1 MNCTRILPQAAAPA
15 ILIADDD
22 EFIRLLAVEF
32 LTERGFRVS
41 EARDGL
47 EVLAEFRTNPPDLVL
62 MDVEMPNMDGI
73 TACEWIRNHPDFGH
87 CPVIVIT
94 GLDDTASI
102 ERAFAAGATDFSNKP
117 VNWPVLL
124 HRISYVLR
132 ASTIFLNLK
141 QHEVRLAEAQRLA
154 KIGYW
159 ELDLKTNQLYTTE
172 QIHDIYGDRPRQDEG
187 IDFFLKYMPAVDR
200 ERALIELERCKTE
213 GAFEGFE
220 HTVLRADGNVRS
232 VLTKGDVVVDVNGE
246 KLLVTGATQDVSEL
260 KQSRDKIQ
268 MLAYFDTLTG
278 LPNRVSFTDSLNMAV
293 AQAKRSNLQFAVV
306 YVDLDDFKLVN
317 DTLGH
322 DVGDQLL
329 QEAAKRLTDTVR
341 EADLVARRKGQK
353 DIATAISR
361 VGGDEFTLLI
371 SALKQ
376 GDNADKVVRRILEA
390 FSEPFFLSAHDGIH
404 HHEIF
409 VTPSIG
415 MAIYPEDG
423 ASGREL
429 LKNADT
435 AMFQAKRNGKNGFRF
450 YKPDMNERVRERLD
464 LETKLRR
471 ALERDELA
479 LDYQPQFDLVSQKIV
494 GVEALLRWSNS
505 ILGNIPPNKFI
516 HLAEETGLIIPI
528 GEWVLH
534 NACSAIRRWQR
545 EGLDTGL
552 LSANFSS
559 VQFRQ
564 RNLDKNLQKI
574 LESSGLKPEHFVIE
588 LTESVVMSNARE
600 NITLLKRLKEIG
612 VGIAIDDFGTGYSSL
627 SYLKRFPIDSIK
639 IDRSF
644 IRDIENDPDDKIITS
659 TIVSMAHSLGLKA
672 IAEGVETAQ
681 QLNFLRET
689 GCDAA
694 QGFFL
699 SYPLNVTK
707 LADLLRSKK
716 TTQE

>member
-1 MNCTRILPQAAAPA
+1 MNCTRIAPQVASPA
-15 ILIADDD
+15 ILVADDD

-32 LTERGFRVS
+32 LTERGFQVS
-41 EARDGL
+41 EAQDGL
-47 EVLAEFRTNPPDLVL
+47 EVLAKFRTNPPDLVL

-87 CPVIVIT
+87 CPIIVIT
-94 GLDDTASI
+94 GLDDTVSI

-117 VNWPVLL
+117 VNWPILL
-124 HRISYVLR
+124 HRITYVLR
-132 ASTIFLNLK
+132 ASTIFQNLK
-141 QHEVRLAEAQRLA
+141 QNEERLVEAQRLA

-159 ELDLKTNQLYTTE
+159 ELDLKTNQLYSTK
-172 QIHDIYGDRPRQDEG
+172 QIHNIYGGQPSDGEG
-187 IDFFLKYMPAVDR
+187 IDFFLKHMPAVDQ

-220 HTVLRADGNVRS
+220 HAVLRPDGNVRT
-232 VLTKGDVVVDVNGE
+232 VLTKGNVVLDVNGE
-246 KLLVTGATQDVSEL
+246 KLLLTGATQDVSEL
-260 KQSRDKIQ
+260 KQSREKIQ
-268 MLAYFDTLTG
+268 LLAYFDTLTG
-278 LPNRVSFTDSLNMAV
+278 LPNRVSFTGSLNMAV
-293 AQAKRSNLQFAVV
+293 AQAKRSKSQFAVV

-329 QEAAKRLTDTVR
+329 QEAAKRLTVTVR
-341 EADLVARRKGQK
+341 EADLVARREGKQ
-353 DIATAISR
+353 DISTAISR

-371 SALKQ
+371 SALKR

-390 FSEPFFLSAHDGIH
+390 FAEPFFLSAHDDIH

-415 MAIYPEDG
+415 LAVYPEDG
-423 ASGREL
+423 LTGREL

-435 AMFQAKRNGKNGFRF
+435 AMFQAKRSGKNGFRF
-450 YKPDMNERVRERLD
+450 YKQDMNERVRERLS

-471 ALERDELA
+471 ALERDELS
-479 LDYQPQFDLVSQKIV
+479 LEYQPQFNLLSRAIV
-494 GVEALLRWSNS
+494 GVEALLRWTNS
-505 ILGNIPPNKFI
+505 ELSNIPPGQFI
-516 HLAEETGLIIPI
+516 HVAEETGLIIPI

-534 NACSAIRRWQR
+534 NSCSAFRRWQR
-545 EGLDTGL
+545 DDLDAGL
-552 LSANFSS
+552 LSINFSS

-574 LESSGLKPEHFVIE
+574 LESSGLSPNQLVIE

-600 NITLLKRLKEIG
+600 NIRLLKSLKEIG

-627 SYLKRFPIDSIK
+627 SYLKRFSIDSIK
-639 IDRSF
+639 IDKSF
-644 IRDIENDPDDKIITS
+644 IRDLEKDPDDRVITA
-659 TIVSMAHSLGLKA
+659 TIVAMAHGLGLQA
-672 IAEGVETAQ
+672 IAEGVETTQ
-681 QLNFLRET
+681 QLKFLHEM

-694 QGFFL
+694 QGYFL
-699 SYPLNVTK
+699 SYPLNEAK
-707 LADLLRSKK
+707 IMDFLRSR
-716 TTQE
+716 TITPE

>member
-1 MNCTRILPQAAAPA
+1 MNCSRIVPQTAAPA

-22 EFIRLLAVEF
+22 DFIRLLAVDF
-32 LTERGFRVS
+32 LTGQGFQVS
-41 EARDGL
+41 EARDGM
-47 EVLAEFRTNPPDLVL
+47 EVLAKFRTNPPDLVL

-94 GLDDTASI
+94 GLNDTASI
-102 ERAFAAGATDFSNKP
+102 ERAFGAGATDFSSKP
-117 VNWPVLL
+117 VNWSILL
-124 HRISYVLR
+124 HRINYVLR
-132 ASTIFLNLK
+132 ASATFLNLK
-141 QHEVRLAEAQRLA
+141 HNEERLSEAQRLA
-154 KIGYW
+154 KLGYW
-159 ELDLKTNQLYTTE
+159 ELDLKTNQLYTTD
-172 QIHDIYGDRPRQDEG
+172 QIHAIYGAQPDQGEG
-187 IDFFLKYMPAVDR
+187 IDFFLKHMPAVDQ

-220 HTVLRADGNVRS
+220 HTVLHADGNVRT
-232 VLTKGDVVVDVNGE
+232 VLTKGDVVSDVNGD
-246 KLLVTGATQDVSEL
+246 KLLVTGASQDVSEL
-260 KQSRDKIQ
+260 KQSREKIQ
-268 MLAYFDTLTG
+268 LLAYFDTLTG
-278 LPNRVSFTDSLNMAV
+278 LPNRVSFTDSLNLAV

-329 QEAAKRLTDTVR
+329 QEAAKRLTVTVR
-341 EADLVARRKGQK
+341 EADLVARRKGQQ
-353 DIATAISR
+353 DIATAVSR

-390 FSEPFFLSAHDGIH
+390 FAEPFFLSAHDGIH
-404 HHEIF
+404 HHEVF

-415 MAIYPEDG
+415 LAIYPEDG
-423 ASGREL
+423 ATGREL

-435 AMFQAKRNGKNGFRF
+435 AMFQAKRGGKNGFRF
-450 YKPDMNERVRERLD
+450 YKPDMNQRVRERLN

-471 ALERDELA
+471 ALERDELS
-479 LDYQPQFDLVSQKIV
+479 LHYQPQFNLVNEQIV

-505 ILGNIPPNKFI
+505 ELGNIPPDKFI
-516 HLAEETGLIIPI
+516 YLAEETGLIIPI

-534 NACSAIRRWQR
+534 NSCSTLRRWQR
-545 EGLDTGL
+545 DDLAPGL

-564 RNLDKNLQKI
+564 RELDKILHKI
-574 LESSGLKPEHFVIE
+574 LNSSGLSPDRFVVE

-600 NITLLKRLKEIG
+600 NTKLLKRLKEIG

-644 IRDIENDPDDKIITS
+644 IRDIEKDPDDKIIAS
-659 TIVSMAHSLGLKA
+659 TIVSMARSLGLKA
-672 IAEGVETAQ
+672 IAEGVETAH
-681 QLNFLRET
+681 QLSFLRET

-699 SYPLNVTK
+699 SYPLNEAKMT
-707 LADLLRSKK
+707 DLLRSKQVAPK
-716 TTQE
+716 